1 VLLPE
6 LPTCDATVPG
16 LVAVNWWGVLLP
28 AGTPKAIVDK
38 YHADMV
44 KAMQDPVVKSK
55 FADLGVE
62 AISSTPAEFGRFI
75 KAETDKYSRLIK
87 EANIKV
93 NP

>member
-1 VLLPE
+1 LLSD

-16 LVAVNWWGVLLP
+16 LVALNWWGVLLP

-38 YHADMV
+38 YHTDMV
-44 KAMQDPVVKSK
+44 KVMQDAVVKSK

-62 AISSTPAEFGRFI
+62 AISSRAAEFGSFI
-75 KAETDKYSRLIK
+75 KAEMDKYSRLIK
-87 EANIKV
+87 EANIRV